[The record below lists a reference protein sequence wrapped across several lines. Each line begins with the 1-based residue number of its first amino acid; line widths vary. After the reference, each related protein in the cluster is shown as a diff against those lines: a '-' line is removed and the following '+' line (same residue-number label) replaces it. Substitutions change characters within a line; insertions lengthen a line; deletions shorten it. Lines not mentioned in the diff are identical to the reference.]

1 MLKRAKVLIVDDDPL
16 NRLVLEKTLQQD
28 YDVFCVESGEKA
40 LTFLKTQTVDLLILD
55 IVMPGIDGYE
65 VLTKLKESATTSM
78 LPVIFISANTSHD
91 DEAKGLELGAMDY
104 ITKPFSAAIVRA
116 RVRNQLLIKQK
127 NDLLEMLASIDGL
140 TEIPNRRYLD
150 ENLAR
155 EWRRSRRDQTPLSV
169 LLMDVDHFK
178 RYNDCYGH
186 RAGDDCLKQ
195 IAHALVAACERG
207 SDFVARYGGEEF
219 AAVLPNTSAKEAISF
234 ANKLR
239 NAVNELN
246 IPHKASL
253 NADHVTISIGIA
265 TTENGQ
271 VYAEQT
277 LLEEADLGLYQAK
290 DAGRDQIVSRMIA
303 VNEHE

>member
-1 MLKRAKVLIVDDDPL
+1 
-16 NRLVLEKTLQQD
+16 
-28 YDVFCVESGEKA
+28 
-40 LTFLKTQTVDLLILD
+40 
-55 IVMPGIDGYE
+55 
-65 VLTKLKESATTSM
+65 
-78 LPVIFISANTSHD
+78 
-91 DEAKGLELGAMDY
+91 
-104 ITKPFSAAIVRA
+104 
-116 RVRNQLLIKQK
+116 
-127 NDLLEMLASIDGL
+127 MLASIDGL
-140 TEIPNRRYLD
+140 TEIPNRRNLD

-155 EWRRSRRDQTPLSV
+155 EWRKSKRNNTPLSV
-169 LLMDVDHFK
+169 LLMDIDHFK

-195 IAHALVAACERG
+195 IAHALVGACERG

-219 AAVLPNTSAKEAISF
+219 AAVLPNTSVKEAISF